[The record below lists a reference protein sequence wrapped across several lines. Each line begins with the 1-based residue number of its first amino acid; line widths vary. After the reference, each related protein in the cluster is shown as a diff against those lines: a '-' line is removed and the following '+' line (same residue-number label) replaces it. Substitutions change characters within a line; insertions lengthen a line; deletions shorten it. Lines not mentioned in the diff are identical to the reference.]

1 MTGVCGLFHKS
12 KKILKKQGATGAFYC
27 LLPATAILATMVLV
41 PLVILFVYSLGSR
54 DELGRIVFGISPQNY
69 LRFFSG
75 PYLQALARSLLLST
89 LTTVSTLV
97 IGYTLALWIVYGAP
111 ARARALLM
119 LAVVLPLWTSSLLR
133 VYAWMT
139 ILRPTGLLPG
149 FIESAFRASGSPD
162 FVMPPLLY
170 TPFAVWLGMVYNYLP
185 YMVLPL
191 YTSIERLD
199 PRLLEASFDL
209 GVTPLRS
216 VLRVLV
222 PLTGGG
228 IIAGSVMVF
237 VPSLGDYVTPDLL
250 GGAKTM
256 YIGNLIQNQFLTIRD
271 WAFGS
276 AVSTILIILVSLAV
290 YVYLRYATPS
300 TVK

>member
-1 MTGVCGLFHKS
+1 VQSLHKS
-12 KKILKKQGATGAFYC
+12 KKILRNLINSQALTLLAPAF
-27 LLPATAILATMVLV
+27 LLLSVMVLV

-54 DELGRIVFGISPQNY
+54 DELGQVVLGFSTANY

-75 PYLQALARSLLLST
+75 PYLQSLGRSLALST
-89 LTTVSTLV
+89 LTTISTLV
-97 IGYTLALWIVYGAP
+97 IGYVLCLWIVFS
-111 ARARALLM
+111 ARPKMRSLLV
-119 LAVVLPLWTSSLLR
+119 LLVVLPLWTSSLLR
-133 VYAWMT
+133 IYAWIT
-139 ILRPTGLLPG
+139 ILRPTGLLANLLH
-149 FIESAFRASGSPD
+149 FVSPEAIL
-162 FVMPPLLY
+162 PPLLY

-199 PRLLEASFDL
+199 VKLLEASFDL
-209 GVTPLRS
+209 GVSPLQTVFK
-216 VLRVLV
+216 VLI

-228 IIAGSVMVF
+228 IIAGAVMVF

-256 YIGNLIQNQFLTIRD
+256 FIGNLIQNQFLTVRD

-276 AVSTILIILVSLAV
+276 AASTLLIILVSFAV
-290 YVYLRYATPS
+290 YIYLRYAS
-300 TVK
+300 KEAVG